1 MSRLLFVDDD
11 PNILN
16 ICKDYFTALGH
27 HVVICE
33 SAEQALAHIQ
43 NHAVDCVILDIVMP
57 ITDGFSLCRDFK
69 ANINSP
75 VIFLTSM
82 TEKEYLYQGFSMG
95 GDDFL
100 TKPCDLRELE
110 IRINTRI
117 CQNQSGS
124 WKSEQL
130 SFPPLLIDVGTR
142 QALTEGQ
149 EIPLTSLEFDI
160 LLLLARSPGRVF
172 SPDTI
177 YREVWSLPDLKNTQT
192 VKVHMARMRHKLE
205 GACPGCHFIGT
216 AWKQGYYFE
225 RRRM

>member
-11 PNILN
+11 PNILHIN
-16 ICKDYFTALGH
+16 NEYFTARYH
-27 HVVICE
+27 HVITCE
-33 SAEQALAHIQ
+33 SAEQALAHVQ
-43 NHAVDCVILDIVMP
+43 NHTVDCVILDIVMP
-57 ITDGFSLCRDFK
+57 RTDGFALCLDFK
-69 ANINSP
+69 AKISAP

-82 TEKEYLYQGFSMG
+82 TEKEYLYRGFSMG

-110 IRINTRI
+110 MRINTRI
-117 CQNQSGS
+117 SQSQS
-124 WKSEQL
+124 VSRKHEQL

-142 QALTEGQ
+142 QALVTDQ

-160 LLLLARSPGRVF
+160 LLLLARSPGHVF
-172 SPDTI
+172 SPEII
-177 YREVWSLPDLKNTQT
+177 YREVWNLPDLKNTQT

-205 GACPGCHFIGT
+205 EACPGCQLIGT